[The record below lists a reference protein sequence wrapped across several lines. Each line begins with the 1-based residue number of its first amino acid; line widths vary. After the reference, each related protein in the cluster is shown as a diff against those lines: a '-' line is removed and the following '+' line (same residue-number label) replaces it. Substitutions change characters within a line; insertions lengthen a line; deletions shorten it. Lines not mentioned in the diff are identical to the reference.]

1 MRKNCGTLLLC
12 GLTAALGLGSCI
24 STSEELDLDKK
35 KLSLDMRIAP
45 DGLKIPVG
53 SLSKI
58 YIDSLI
64 KINDDSALDT
74 LDNGLYGIT
83 MDGTIKKVKVD
94 IDDVTIDIP
103 KPDID
108 PITSSFDNTD
118 IDDVQITGK
127 TQRDTLEI
135 TSVSLQT
142 INSSLPEL
150 KNEYETS
157 LGIEMGVIKDL
168 PFGPIDVPVPI
179 RYVDCNFDYLLP
191 KDVKSL
197 NTVIFGDP
205 NSTSAGQKLT
215 LNVDLSSFYAVTD
228 DPKITVKSLS
238 IQFPGNFT
246 LSKNSDLD
254 TYISSDYVTA
264 INNSFSINMPD
275 GAYVTGTKATQNL
288 PISFN
293 VVEADFS
300 NYGIETSD
308 GTQIIFQDQL
318 SYSLNLVI
326 SGKTTKTGAFKP
338 GVKVGIQ
345 ETLQMADF
353 SVNTNEKSISLEPA
367 SIVSSFNITDLDNIK
382 EVRYVEFDPANSEIR
397 LEIGDFDIAP
407 FTFKE
412 SSAISLT
419 FPAAIS
425 FEKRSDRKVFDNN
438 VAIGQWDE
446 LQNNKLN
453 IWPGKA
459 KGKTVVLNVNSLDVQ
474 QKVVNNSITI
484 SNNLQYDAD
493 IVIAAANN
501 LDKSALDALNDKEL
515 NFAYSG
521 TLKVKNAN
529 VQTDKIETTI
539 DDTTYVS
546 IDEKI
551 DKALVEVSQIN
562 LVNPAAMAVGLK
574 FQGIPQTIDA
584 LTFSNVTIE
593 FPDFLR
599 LGYYGNDS
607 RVKLEAGK
615 LIIDGDLTRD
625 KGELSDYGNGFVIQG
640 LQIEG
645 MEFSTPQRINA
656 QHHLVLSDQEVRIKG
671 SVSVDGQTVN
681 SGDMDEITVIP
692 NVNFASVKVQ
702 SIIGKVDPEIDPIH
716 EDVELS
722 LGSDVDFLKNEGNRF
737 TLSDPE
743 IVISLTSSV
752 TVPINLALQ
761 LTSTDSDNKPIPAS
775 PVVADENNGII
786 KLPACPLNEEK
797 HVTTMIIYKDKM
809 PSTDLPNPLYVR
821 MSRLSD
827 LMTTIPDKIQ
837 FDLTATADTSNA
849 YEVDIT
855 RELTVEG
862 SYDVQVPL
870 SFNDLYMEYSDTIK
884 DLGDNLKDVADKIES
899 AEIYIDAKAFS
910 TIPLGVTITAV
921 PLDYKNREIR
931 DISIEKCLIN
941 AGSKDGTEVD
951 VHIAVNL
958 KKKGAL
964 EKLEAIGFKAECE
977 SVNGKQSSIQK
988 GQYVQLHDIVLN
1000 MPNGVNVDFTED
1012 K

>member
-1 MRKNCGTLLLC
+1 MLLC

-108 PITSSFDNTD
+108 PISSSFDNTD

-127 TQRDTLEI
+127 TQNDTLAI
-135 TSVSLQT
+135 TSVSLET
-142 INSSLPEL
+142 INQSLPEL
-150 KNEYETS
+150 KNDYDAS
-157 LGIEMGVIKDL
+157 LGIEVGVPDNKA
-168 PFGPIDVPVPI
+168 FGPYEIPVPT

-197 NTVIFGDP
+197 NKVFFGDP
-205 NSTSAGQKLT
+205 NSTSLGQKLT

-238 IQFPGNFT
+238 IQLPDNFT
-246 LSKNSDLD
+246 LSKNSELD
-254 TYISSDYVTA
+254 AYISADYVTVN
-264 INNSFSINMPD
+264 NNSFSISMPD
-275 GAYVTGTKATQNL
+275 FTYVTGTAATQNL

-300 NYGIETSD
+300 NCGIETSD
-308 GTQIIFQDQL
+308 GTQIIYKDKL
-318 SYSLNLVI
+318 SYSLNLAI
-326 SGKTTKTGAFKP
+326 SGTTTKPGTFKP
-338 GVKVGIQ
+338 GVKVGIL

-419 FPAAIS
+419 FPTTIS
-425 FEKRSDRKVFDNN
+425 FEKRSDGKVFDNN
-438 VAIGQWDE
+438 VVIGQWDDI
-446 LQNNKLN
+446 QDNKLN

-484 SNNLQYDAD
+484 SNNLQYSAD

-551 DKALVEVSQIN
+551 DKALVEVSRIN

-607 RVKLEAGK
+607 RVKLESGK

-761 LTSTDSDNKPIPAS
+761 LTSTDSDNKLIPAS

-884 DLGDNLKDVADKIES
+884 DLSDNLKDVADKIES
-899 AEIYIDAKAFS
+899 AEIFIDAKAFS

-931 DISIEKCLIN
+931 DISIEKCLIS